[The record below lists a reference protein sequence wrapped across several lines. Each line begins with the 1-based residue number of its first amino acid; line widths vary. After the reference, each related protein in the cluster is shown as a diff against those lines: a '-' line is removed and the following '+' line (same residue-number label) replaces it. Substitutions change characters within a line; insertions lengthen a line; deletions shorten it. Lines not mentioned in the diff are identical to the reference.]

1 MDEDLEALAQEFR
14 QLGSWTFS
22 PLYGALGPVV
32 AEDPAMLEVIS
43 HRRPGQVP
51 VSAFFAAVHY
61 VLLSGV
67 EHELREFYPS
77 VFGAGARDP
86 AAAGPALSDFFR
98 RHQAEIDQLVST
110 RLVQKHVVK
119 RSALLRLGMWAIG
132 REVTAPVHLVE
143 VGASAGVHLRFD
155 RYRYDIGGTF
165 FGDPTSPVFVQTE
178 WRADIPVPDLDVL
191 PRLASV
197 TGIDLHP
204 IDALQASE
212 RQWLRAL
219 VWPEELAEGV
229 MLDTALSTVASDPP
243 RIVEGDVVEVG
254 PELAASIP
262 EGETRVVFHAATRLH
277 VPPERVAAFD
287 AAIDAFG
294 AGGPL
299 FHLSQERAEAPN
311 SHPVLAL
318 RRPGAAAP
326 VHLALTEGYAN
337 WIEPRDLPT

>member
-1 MDEDLEALAQEFR
+1 MDEDLEALAEEFR
-14 QLGSWTFS
+14 QLGSWMFS

-32 AEDPAMLEVIS
+32 AEDPAMLEVVS

-61 VLLSGV
+61 LLLSGV

-77 VFGAGARDP
+77 VFGNGARTP
-86 AAAGPALSDFFR
+86 AAAGPALRDFFR
-98 RHQAEIDQLVST
+98 RHQAEIDHVVST

-132 REVTAPVHLVE
+132 LEVTAPVHLVE

-155 RYRYDIGGTF
+155 RYRYDIGGAF
-165 FGDPTSPVFVQTE
+165 FGDPTSPVFIQTE
-178 WRADIPVPDLDVL
+178 WRADAPVPDLDVL

-204 IDALQASE
+204 IDALRASE

-229 MLDTALSTVASDPP
+229 MLDTALSTVAHDPP
-243 RIVEGDVVEVG
+243 RMVEGDVIDVG
-254 PELAASIP
+254 AKVAASIP
-262 EGETRVVFHAATRLH
+262 EGEPRVVFHAATRLH

-287 AAIDAFG
+287 AAINAFG
-294 AGGPL
+294 EGGPL
-299 FHLSQERAEAPN
+299 FHLSQERADAPN
-311 SHPVLAL
+311 THPVLAL
-318 RRPGAAAP
+318 QRPGAAAP

-337 WIEPRDLPT
+337 WIEPLDLPT